1 MGMRGDSN
9 HIKNKCHFQD
19 KEFCYYNRFS
29 LFMSPDFLIALLP
42 AQSGRVQTESPV
54 ADKAE

>member
-1 MGMRGDSN
+1 MRGDSN